1 MHTFTLRTLSKAVS
15 LVILGGLLGACQDEA
30 STPEPQ
36 KEASPMYAKGLT
48 LTVPSD
54 TDLVDTEIVSPSL
67 APINTNTDY
76 VSFISPLYG
85 EYQAS
90 QPVLEQASQSD
101 EYWLNVTGAEL
112 NAGVT
117 LTMSQAASLVRIAP
131 RSDLSSGA
139 LMHAEAIAPERVQIQ
154 RIGQAP
160 QGKAASSSPQ
170 ASESLVKSMVSA
182 EALASAG
189 LVDDSSALQ
198 MSEKA
203 TAGEYR
209 LQVNQPLTPSANY
222 LVNVKEKG
230 SPYQLSLK
238 APTAVAA
245 DAQSVGIKL
254 ALSQSDNQFAPQA
267 KLKQADGEIQTIAMV
282 KRGDTWQAQIPQ
294 GMQLANSNAGFS
306 EIEVT
311 VQTQVDGRPV
321 QRTVKSVFKSY
332 VNSASIKPEVLTVWD
347 KGLPNQVNFEL
358 NIAETGRFGLSGVLT
373 GTNAEGQRVA
383 IMRTQ
388 AANWLTP
395 ESSKLKLMFDPKLIQ
410 ASGLQ
415 PPFELNELELQDQG
429 QMARLSFQANA
440 LVLTR

>member
-1 MHTFTLRTLSKAVS
+1 MQPFTLRTLSKAVS
-15 LVILGGLLGACQDEA
+15 LVILAGLLGACQDE
-30 STPEPQ
+30 STTPEPQ
-36 KEASPMYAKGLT
+36 KETSPMYAKGLT
-48 LTVPSD
+48 LSAPTDS
-54 TDLVDTEIVSPSL
+54 DLVDTNIAAPTL
-67 APINTNTDY
+67 APINTSTDY
-76 VSFISPLYG
+76 VSFITPLYG

-112 NAGVT
+112 NAGVQ
-117 LTMSQAASLVRIAP
+117 LNLSQAGSLVRIAP
-131 RSDLSSGA
+131 RGDVSTGA
-139 LMHAEAIAPERVQIQ
+139 LMHADAVAPERVQIQ
-154 RIGQAP
+154 RIGHTP
-160 QGKAASSSPQ
+160 QGKNASPQ
-170 ASESLVKSMVSA
+170 ATESLVKSLVSA
-182 EALASAG
+182 DALASAG
-189 LVDDSSALQ
+189 LADDSSALQ

-209 LQVNQPLTPSANY
+209 LQVSQPLVARANY

-230 SPYQLSLK
+230 SPYQLSIK
-238 APTAVAA
+238 APSAIAA
-245 DAQSVGIKL
+245 DAQTLGVKL

-267 KLKQADGEIQTIAMV
+267 KLKQADGTEQALAMV
-282 KRGDTWQAQIPQ
+282 KQGDEWQALVPADLP
-294 GMQLANSNAGFS
+294 LASSNAGLS

-321 QRTVKSVFKSY
+321 QRTVKTAFKSY

-347 KGLPNQVNFEL
+347 KGVPNQVNFEL
-358 NIAETGRFGLSGVLT
+358 NVAEAGRFGLSGVLT
-373 GTNAEGQRVA
+373 GTNTEGQKVA

-388 AANWLTP
+388 AATWLTP
-395 ESSKLKLMFDPKLIQ
+395 ESPKLKLMFDPTLIQ

-440 LVLTR
+440 LVLSR

>member
-1 MHTFTLRTLSKAVS
+1 MQPFTLRTLSKAVS
-15 LVILGGLLGACQDEA
+15 LVILAGLLGACQDE
-30 STPEPQ
+30 STTPESQ

-48 LTVPSD
+48 LSAPTDS
-54 TDLVDTEIVSPSL
+54 DLVDTNIAAPTL
-67 APINTNTDY
+67 APINTSTDY
-76 VSFISPLYG
+76 VSFITPLYG

-112 NAGVT
+112 NAGVQ
-117 LTMSQAASLVRIAP
+117 LNLSQAGSLVRIAP
-131 RSDLSSGA
+131 RGDVSTGA
-139 LMHAEAIAPERVQIQ
+139 LMHADAVAPERVQIQ
-154 RIGQAP
+154 RIGHTP
-160 QGKAASSSPQ
+160 QGKNASPQ
-170 ASESLVKSMVSA
+170 ATESLVKSLVSA

-189 LVDDSSALQ
+189 LADDSSALQ

-209 LQVNQPLTPSANY
+209 LQVSQPLVAKANY

-230 SPYQLSLK
+230 SPYQLSIK
-238 APTAVAA
+238 APSAIAA
-245 DAQSVGIKL
+245 DAQTLGVKL

-267 KLKQADGEIQTIAMV
+267 KLKQADGTEQALAMV
-282 KRGDTWQAQIPQ
+282 KQGDEWQALVPADLP
-294 GMQLANSNAGFS
+294 LASSNAGLS

-321 QRTVKSVFKSY
+321 QRTVKTAFKSY

-347 KGLPNQVNFEL
+347 KGVPNQVNFEL
-358 NIAETGRFGLSGVLT
+358 NVAEAGRFGLSGVLT
-373 GTNAEGQRVA
+373 GTNAEGQKVA

-388 AANWLTP
+388 AATWLTP
-395 ESSKLKLMFDPKLIQ
+395 ESPKLKLMFDPTLIQ

-440 LVLTR
+440 LVLSR

>member
-1 MHTFTLRTLSKAVS
+1 MQQFTLRTLSKAVS
-15 LVILGGLLGACQDEA
+15 LVILAGLLGACQDE
-30 STPEPQ
+30 STTPEPQ

-48 LTVPSD
+48 LSAPTDS
-54 TDLVDTEIVSPSL
+54 DLVDTNIAAPTL
-67 APINTNTDY
+67 APINTSTDY
-76 VSFISPLYG
+76 VSFITPLYG

-112 NAGVT
+112 NAGVQ
-117 LTMSQAASLVRIAP
+117 LNLSQAGSLVRIAP
-131 RSDLSSGA
+131 RGDVSTGA
-139 LMHAEAIAPERVQIQ
+139 LMHADAVAPERVQIQ
-154 RIGQAP
+154 RIGQTP
-160 QGKAASSSPQ
+160 QGKNASPQ
-170 ASESLVKSMVSA
+170 ATESLVKSLASA

-189 LVDDSSALQ
+189 LADDSSALQ
-198 MSEKA
+198 MSDKA

-209 LQVNQPLTPSANY
+209 LQVSQALVAKANY

-230 SPYQLSLK
+230 SPYQLSIK
-238 APTAVAA
+238 APSAIAA
-245 DAQSVGIKL
+245 DAQTLGVKL
-254 ALSQSDNQFAPQA
+254 ALSQSDNQFAPKA
-267 KLKQADGEIQTIAMV
+267 KLKQADGTEQALAMV
-282 KRGDTWQAQIPQ
+282 KQGDEWQALVPADLP
-294 GMQLANSNAGFS
+294 LASSNAGLS

-321 QRTVKSVFKSY
+321 LRTVKTAFKSY
-332 VNSASIKPEVLTVWD
+332 VNSASIKPEVLTIWD
-347 KGLPNQVNFEL
+347 KGVPNQVNFEL
-358 NIAETGRFGLSGVLT
+358 TVAEAGRFGLSGVLT
-373 GTNAEGQRVA
+373 GTNAKGQKVA

-388 AANWLTP
+388 AATWLTP
-395 ESSKLKLMFDPKLIQ
+395 ESPKLKLMFDPKLIQ

>member
-1 MHTFTLRTLSKAVS
+1 MQPFTLRTLSKAVS
-15 LVILGGLLGACQDEA
+15 LVILAGLLGACQDE
-30 STPEPQ
+30 STTPEPQ

-48 LTVPSD
+48 LSAPTDS
-54 TDLVDTEIVSPSL
+54 DLVDTNIAAPTL
-67 APINTNTDY
+67 APINTSTDY
-76 VSFISPLYG
+76 VSFITPLYG

-112 NAGVT
+112 NAGVQ
-117 LTMSQAASLVRIAP
+117 LNLSQAGSLVRIAP
-131 RSDLSSGA
+131 RGDVSTGA
-139 LMHAEAIAPERVQIQ
+139 LMHADAVAPERVQIQ
-154 RIGQAP
+154 RIGHTP
-160 QGKAASSSPQ
+160 QGKNASPQ
-170 ASESLVKSMVSA
+170 ATESLVKSLVSA
-182 EALASAG
+182 DALASAG
-189 LVDDSSALQ
+189 LTDDSSALQ
-198 MSEKA
+198 MSDKA

-209 LQVNQPLTPSANY
+209 LQVSQPLVAKANY

-230 SPYQLSLK
+230 SPYQLSIK
-238 APTAVAA
+238 APSAIAA
-245 DAQSVGIKL
+245 DAQTLGVKL

-267 KLKQADGEIQTIAMV
+267 KLKQADGTEQALAMV
-282 KRGDTWQAQIPQ
+282 KQGDEWQALVPADLP
-294 GMQLANSNAGFS
+294 LASSNAGLS

-321 QRTVKSVFKSY
+321 QRTVKTAFKSY

-347 KGLPNQVNFEL
+347 KGVPNQVNFEL
-358 NIAETGRFGLSGVLT
+358 NVAEAGRFGLSGVLT
-373 GTNAEGQRVA
+373 GTNTEGQKVA

-388 AANWLTP
+388 AATWLTP
-395 ESSKLKLMFDPKLIQ
+395 ESPKLKLMFDPTLIQ

-440 LVLTR
+440 LVLSR

>member
-1 MHTFTLRTLSKAVS
+1 MQPFTLRTLSKMVS

-30 STPEPQ
+30 PAPEPQ

-48 LTVPSD
+48 LAAPTQS
-54 TDLVDTEIVSPSL
+54 DLVDTNIASPTL
-67 APINTNTDY
+67 APINTSTDY
-76 VSFISPLYG
+76 VSFITPLYG

-90 QPVLEQASQSD
+90 QPVLEQANQSD

-112 NAGVT
+112 NAGVQ
-117 LTMSQAASLVRIAP
+117 LNLSQAGSLVRIAP
-131 RSDLSSGA
+131 RGDVSTGA
-139 LMHAEAIAPERVQIQ
+139 LMHADAVAPERVQIQ
-154 RIGQAP
+154 RIGQTP
-160 QGKAASSSPQ
+160 LGKNASPQ
-170 ASESLVKSMVSA
+170 ATESLVKSLVSA
-182 EALASAG
+182 DALASAG
-189 LVDDSSALQ
+189 LADDSSALQ

-209 LQVNQPLTPSANY
+209 LQVSQPLVAKANY

-230 SPYQLSLK
+230 SPYQLSIK
-238 APTAVAA
+238 APSAIAA
-245 DAQSVGIKL
+245 DAQTVGVKL

-267 KLKQADGEIQTIAMV
+267 KLKQADGTEQALAMV
-282 KRGDTWQAQIPQ
+282 KQGDEWQALVPADLP
-294 GMQLANSNAGFS
+294 LASSNAGLS

-321 QRTVKSVFKSY
+321 QRTVKTAFKSY

-347 KGLPNQVNFEL
+347 KGVPNQVNFEL
-358 NIAETGRFGLSGVLT
+358 DIAEAGRFGLSGVLT
-373 GTNAEGQRVA
+373 GTNAEGQKVA

-388 AANWLTP
+388 AATWLTP
-395 ESSKLKLMFDPKLIQ
+395 ESPKLKLMFDPTLIQ

>member
-1 MHTFTLRTLSKAVS
+1 MQPFTLRTLSKMVS

-30 STPEPQ
+30 PAPEPQ

-48 LTVPSD
+48 LAAPTQS
-54 TDLVDTEIVSPSL
+54 DLVDTNIASPTL
-67 APINTNTDY
+67 APINTSTDY
-76 VSFISPLYG
+76 VSFITPLYG

-90 QPVLEQASQSD
+90 QPMLEQASQSD

-112 NAGVT
+112 NAGVQ
-117 LTMSQAASLVRIAP
+117 LNLSQAGSLVRIAP
-131 RSDLSSGA
+131 RGDVSTGA
-139 LMHAEAIAPERVQIQ
+139 LMHADVVSPERVQIQ
-154 RIGQAP
+154 RIGQTP
-160 QGKAASSSPQ
+160 QGKNASPQ
-170 ASESLVKSMVSA
+170 ATESLVKSLVSA
-182 EALASAG
+182 DALASAG
-189 LVDDSSALQ
+189 LADDSSALQ

-209 LQVNQPLTPSANY
+209 LQVSQPLVAKANY

-230 SPYQLSLK
+230 SPYQLSIK
-238 APTAVAA
+238 APSAIAA
-245 DAQSVGIKL
+245 DAQTVGVKL

-267 KLKQADGEIQTIAMV
+267 KLKQADGTEQALAMV
-282 KRGDTWQAQIPQ
+282 KQGDEWQALVPADLP
-294 GMQLANSNAGFS
+294 LASSNAGLS

-321 QRTVKSVFKSY
+321 QRTVKTAFKSF

-347 KGLPNQVNFEL
+347 KGVPNQVNFEL
-358 NIAETGRFGLSGVLT
+358 DIAEAGRFGLSGVLT
-373 GTNAEGQRVA
+373 GTNAEGQKVA

-388 AANWLTP
+388 AATWLTP
-395 ESSKLKLMFDPKLIQ
+395 ESPKLKLMFDPTLIQ

>member
-1 MHTFTLRTLSKAVS
+1 MQPFTLRTLSKAVS
-15 LVILGGLLGACQDEA
+15 LVILAGLLGACQDE
-30 STPEPQ
+30 STTPEPQ

-48 LTVPSD
+48 LSAPTDS
-54 TDLVDTEIVSPSL
+54 DLVDTNIAAPTL
-67 APINTNTDY
+67 APINTSTDY
-76 VSFISPLYG
+76 VSFITPLYG

-101 EYWLNVTGAEL
+101 EYWLNVTGADL
-112 NAGVT
+112 NAGVQ
-117 LTMSQAASLVRIAP
+117 LNLSQAGSLVRIAP
-131 RSDLSSGA
+131 RGDVSTGA
-139 LMHAEAIAPERVQIQ
+139 LMHADAVAPERVQIQ
-154 RIGQAP
+154 RIGQTP
-160 QGKAASSSPQ
+160 QGKNASPQ
-170 ASESLVKSMVSA
+170 ATESLVKSLVSA
-182 EALASAG
+182 DALASAG
-189 LVDDSSALQ
+189 LADDSSALQ

-209 LQVNQPLTPSANY
+209 LQVSQPLVAKANY

-230 SPYQLSLK
+230 SPYQLSIK
-238 APTAVAA
+238 APSAIAA
-245 DAQSVGIKL
+245 DAQTVGVKL

-267 KLKQADGEIQTIAMV
+267 KLKQADGTEQALAMV
-282 KRGDTWQAQIPQ
+282 KQGDEWQALVPADLP
-294 GMQLANSNAGFS
+294 LASSNAGLS

-321 QRTVKSVFKSY
+321 QRTVKTAFKSY

-347 KGLPNQVNFEL
+347 KGVPNQVNFEL
-358 NIAETGRFGLSGVLT
+358 NVAEAGRFGLSGVLT
-373 GTNAEGQRVA
+373 GTNTEGQKVA

-388 AANWLTP
+388 AATWLTP
-395 ESSKLKLMFDPKLIQ
+395 ESPKLKLMFDPTLIQ

-440 LVLTR
+440 LVLSR

>member
-1 MHTFTLRTLSKAVS
+1 MQPFTLRTLSKMVS

-30 STPEPQ
+30 PAPEPQ
-36 KEASPMYAKGLT
+36 KDASPMYAKGLT
-48 LTVPSD
+48 LAAPTQS
-54 TDLVDTEIVSPSL
+54 DLVDTNIASPTL
-67 APINTNTDY
+67 APINTSTDY
-76 VSFISPLYG
+76 VSFITPLYG

-112 NAGVT
+112 NAGVQ
-117 LTMSQAASLVRIAP
+117 LNLSQAGSLVRIAP
-131 RSDLSSGA
+131 RGDVSTGA
-139 LMHAEAIAPERVQIQ
+139 LMHADAVAPERVQIQ
-154 RIGQAP
+154 RIGQTP
-160 QGKAASSSPQ
+160 QGKNASPQ
-170 ASESLVKSMVSA
+170 ATESLVKSLVSA
-182 EALASAG
+182 DALASAG
-189 LVDDSSALQ
+189 LADDSSALQ

-209 LQVNQPLTPSANY
+209 LQVSQPLVAKANY

-230 SPYQLSLK
+230 SPYQLSIK
-238 APTAVAA
+238 APSAIAA
-245 DAQSVGIKL
+245 DAQTVGVKL

-267 KLKQADGEIQTIAMV
+267 KLKQADGTEQALAMV
-282 KRGDTWQAQIPQ
+282 KQGDEWQALVPADLP
-294 GMQLANSNAGFS
+294 LANSNAGLS

-321 QRTVKSVFKSY
+321 QRTVKTAFKSY

-347 KGLPNQVNFEL
+347 KGVPNQVNFEL
-358 NIAETGRFGLSGVLT
+358 DIAEAGRFGLSGVLT
-373 GTNAEGQRVA
+373 GTNAEGQKVA

-388 AANWLTP
+388 AATWLTP
-395 ESSKLKLMFDPKLIQ
+395 ESPKLKLMFDPTLIQ

>member
-1 MHTFTLRTLSKAVS
+1 MQPLTLRTLSKMVS

-30 STPEPQ
+30 PAPEPQ
-36 KEASPMYAKGLT
+36 KDASPMYAKGLT
-48 LTVPSD
+48 LAAPTQS
-54 TDLVDTEIVSPSL
+54 DLVDTNIASPTL
-67 APINTNTDY
+67 APINTSTDY
-76 VSFISPLYG
+76 VSFITPLYG

-112 NAGVT
+112 NAGVQ
-117 LTMSQAASLVRIAP
+117 LNLSQAGSLVRIAP
-131 RSDLSSGA
+131 RGDVSTGA
-139 LMHAEAIAPERVQIQ
+139 LMHADAVAPERVQIQ
-154 RIGQAP
+154 RIGQTP
-160 QGKAASSSPQ
+160 QGKNASPQ
-170 ASESLVKSMVSA
+170 ATESLVKSLVSA
-182 EALASAG
+182 DALASAG
-189 LVDDSSALQ
+189 LADDSSALQ

-209 LQVNQPLTPSANY
+209 LQVSQPLVAKANY

-230 SPYQLSLK
+230 SPYQLSIK
-238 APTAVAA
+238 APGAIAA
-245 DAQSVGIKL
+245 DAQTVGVKL

-267 KLKQADGEIQTIAMV
+267 KLKQADGTEQALAMV
-282 KRGDTWQAQIPQ
+282 KQGDEWQALVPADLP
-294 GMQLANSNAGFS
+294 LASSNAGLS

-321 QRTVKSVFKSY
+321 QRTVKTAFKSY

-347 KGLPNQVNFEL
+347 KGVPNQVNFEL
-358 NIAETGRFGLSGVLT
+358 DIAEAGRFGLSGVLT
-373 GTNAEGQRVA
+373 GTNAEGQKVA

-395 ESSKLKLMFDPKLIQ
+395 ESPKLKLMFDPTLIQ

>member
-1 MHTFTLRTLSKAVS
+1 MQPFTLRTLSKAVS
-15 LVILGGLLGACQDEA
+15 LVILAGLLGACQDE
-30 STPEPQ
+30 STTPEPQ

-48 LTVPSD
+48 LSAPTDS
-54 TDLVDTEIVSPSL
+54 DLVDTNIAAPTL
-67 APINTNTDY
+67 APINTSTDY
-76 VSFISPLYG
+76 VSFITPLYG

-112 NAGVT
+112 NAGVQ
-117 LTMSQAASLVRIAP
+117 LNLSQAGSLVRIAP
-131 RSDLSSGA
+131 RGDVSTGA
-139 LMHAEAIAPERVQIQ
+139 LMHADAVAPERVQIQ
-154 RIGQAP
+154 RIGQTP
-160 QGKAASSSPQ
+160 QGKNASPQ
-170 ASESLVKSMVSA
+170 ATESLVKSLVSA
-182 EALASAG
+182 DALASAG
-189 LVDDSSALQ
+189 LADDSSALQ

-209 LQVNQPLTPSANY
+209 LQVSQPLVARANY

-230 SPYQLSLK
+230 SPYQLSIK
-238 APTAVAA
+238 APIAIAA
-245 DAQSVGIKL
+245 DAQTLGVKL

-267 KLKQADGEIQTIAMV
+267 KLKQADGTEQALAMV
-282 KRGDTWQAQIPQ
+282 KQGDEWQALVPADLP
-294 GMQLANSNAGFS
+294 LASSNAGLS

-321 QRTVKSVFKSY
+321 QRTVKTAFKSY

-347 KGLPNQVNFEL
+347 KGVPNQVNFEL
-358 NIAETGRFGLSGVLT
+358 NVAEAGRFGLSGVLT
-373 GTNAEGQRVA
+373 GTNTEGQRVA

-388 AANWLTP
+388 AATWLTP
-395 ESSKLKLMFDPKLIQ
+395 ESPKLKLMFDPTLIQ

-440 LVLTR
+440 LVLSR

>member
-1 MHTFTLRTLSKAVS
+1 MPPFTLRTLSKAVS
-15 LVILGGLLGACQDEA
+15 LVILAGLLGACQDE
-30 STPEPQ
+30 STTPEPQ
-36 KEASPMYAKGLT
+36 KEASPLYAKGLT
-48 LTVPSD
+48 LSAPTDS
-54 TDLVDTEIVSPSL
+54 DLVDTNIAAPTL
-67 APINTNTDY
+67 APINTSTDY
-76 VSFISPLYG
+76 VSFITPLYG

-112 NAGVT
+112 NAGVQ
-117 LTMSQAASLVRIAP
+117 LNLSQAGSLVRIAP
-131 RSDLSSGA
+131 RGDVSTGA
-139 LMHAEAIAPERVQIQ
+139 LMHADAVAPERVQIQ
-154 RIGQAP
+154 RIGHTP
-160 QGKAASSSPQ
+160 QGKNASPQ
-170 ASESLVKSMVSA
+170 ATESLVKSLVSA

-189 LVDDSSALQ
+189 LADDSSALQ

-209 LQVNQPLTPSANY
+209 LQVSQPLVAKANY

-230 SPYQLSLK
+230 SPYQLSIK
-238 APTAVAA
+238 APSAIAA
-245 DAQSVGIKL
+245 DAQTVGVKL

-267 KLKQADGEIQTIAMV
+267 KLKQADGTEQVLAMV
-282 KRGDTWQAQIPQ
+282 KQGGEWQALVPADLP
-294 GMQLANSNAGFS
+294 LASSNAGLS

-321 QRTVKSVFKSY
+321 QRTVKTAFKSY

-347 KGLPNQVNFEL
+347 KGVPNQVNFEL
-358 NIAETGRFGLSGVLT
+358 TVAEAGRFGLSGVLT
-373 GTNAEGQRVA
+373 GTNAEGQKVA

-388 AANWLTP
+388 AATWLTP
-395 ESSKLKLMFDPKLIQ
+395 ESPKLKLMFDPKLIQ

-440 LVLTR
+440 LVLSR

>member
-1 MHTFTLRTLSKAVS
+1 MQPFTLRTLSKMVS
-15 LVILGGLLGACQDEA
+15 LVILGGLLGGCQDEA
-30 STPEPQ
+30 PAPEPQ
-36 KEASPMYAKGLT
+36 KDASPMYAKGLT
-48 LTVPSD
+48 LAAPTQS
-54 TDLVDTEIVSPSL
+54 DLVDTNIASPTL
-67 APINTNTDY
+67 APINTSTDY
-76 VSFISPLYG
+76 VSFITPLYG

-112 NAGVT
+112 NAGVQ
-117 LTMSQAASLVRIAP
+117 LNLSQAGSLVRIAP
-131 RSDLSSGA
+131 RGDVSTGA
-139 LMHAEAIAPERVQIQ
+139 LMHADAVAPERVQIQ
-154 RIGQAP
+154 RIGQTP
-160 QGKAASSSPQ
+160 QGKNASPQ
-170 ASESLVKSMVSA
+170 ATESLVKSLVSA
-182 EALASAG
+182 DALASAG
-189 LVDDSSALQ
+189 LADDSSALQ

-209 LQVNQPLTPSANY
+209 LQVSQPLVAKANY

-230 SPYQLSLK
+230 SPYQLSIK
-238 APTAVAA
+238 APSAIAA
-245 DAQSVGIKL
+245 DAQTVGVKL

-267 KLKQADGEIQTIAMV
+267 KLKQADGTEQALAMV
-282 KRGDTWQAQIPQ
+282 KQGDEWQALVPADLP
-294 GMQLANSNAGFS
+294 LASSNAGLS

-321 QRTVKSVFKSY
+321 QRTVKTAFKSY

-347 KGLPNQVNFEL
+347 KGVPNQVNFEL
-358 NIAETGRFGLSGVLT
+358 DIAEAGRFGLSGVLT
-373 GTNAEGQRVA
+373 GTNAEGQKVA

-395 ESSKLKLMFDPKLIQ
+395 ESPKLKLMFDPTLIQ

>member
-1 MHTFTLRTLSKAVS
+1 MQPFTLRTLSKMVS

-30 STPEPQ
+30 PAPEPQ

-48 LTVPSD
+48 LAAPTQS
-54 TDLVDTEIVSPSL
+54 DLVDTNIASPTL
-67 APINTNTDY
+67 APINTSTDY
-76 VSFISPLYG
+76 VSFITPLYG

-112 NAGVT
+112 NAGVQ
-117 LTMSQAASLVRIAP
+117 LNLSQAGSLVRIAP
-131 RSDLSSGA
+131 RGDVSTGA
-139 LMHAEAIAPERVQIQ
+139 LMHADAVAPERVQIQ
-154 RIGQAP
+154 RIGQTP
-160 QGKAASSSPQ
+160 QGKNASPQ
-170 ASESLVKSMVSA
+170 ATESLVKSLVSA
-182 EALASAG
+182 DALASAG
-189 LVDDSSALQ
+189 LADDSSALQ

-209 LQVNQPLTPSANY
+209 LQVSQPLVAKANY

-230 SPYQLSLK
+230 SPYQLSIK
-238 APTAVAA
+238 APSAIAA
-245 DAQSVGIKL
+245 DAQTVGVKL

-267 KLKQADGEIQTIAMV
+267 KLKQADGTEQALAMV
-282 KRGDTWQAQIPQ
+282 KQGDEWQALVPADLP
-294 GMQLANSNAGFS
+294 LASSNAGLS

-311 VQTQVDGRPV
+311 VQTQIDGRPV
-321 QRTVKSVFKSY
+321 QRTVKTAFKSY

-347 KGLPNQVNFEL
+347 KGVPNQVNFEL
-358 NIAETGRFGLSGVLT
+358 DIAEAGRFGLSGVLT
-373 GTNAEGQRVA
+373 GTNAEGQKVA

-388 AANWLTP
+388 AATWLTP
-395 ESSKLKLMFDPKLIQ
+395 ESPKLKLMFDPTLIQ

>member
-1 MHTFTLRTLSKAVS
+1 MQPFTLRTLSKMVS

-30 STPEPQ
+30 PAPEPQ

-48 LTVPSD
+48 LAAPTQS
-54 TDLVDTEIVSPSL
+54 DLVDTNIASPTL
-67 APINTNTDY
+67 APINTSTDY
-76 VSFISPLYG
+76 VSFITPLYG

-112 NAGVT
+112 NAGVQ
-117 LTMSQAASLVRIAP
+117 LNLSQAGSLVRIAP
-131 RSDLSSGA
+131 RGDVSTGA
-139 LMHAEAIAPERVQIQ
+139 LMHADAVAPERVQIQ
-154 RIGQAP
+154 RIGQTP
-160 QGKAASSSPQ
+160 QGKNASPQ
-170 ASESLVKSMVSA
+170 ATESLVKSLVSA
-182 EALASAG
+182 DALASAG
-189 LVDDSSALQ
+189 LADDSSALQ

-209 LQVNQPLTPSANY
+209 LQVSQPLVAKANY

-230 SPYQLSLK
+230 SPYQLSIK
-238 APTAVAA
+238 APSAIAA
-245 DAQSVGIKL
+245 DAQTVGVKL

-267 KLKQADGEIQTIAMV
+267 KLKQADGTEQALAMV
-282 KRGDTWQAQIPQ
+282 KQGDEWQALVPADSP
-294 GMQLANSNAGFS
+294 LASSNAGLS

-321 QRTVKSVFKSY
+321 QRTVKTAFKSY

-347 KGLPNQVNFEL
+347 KGVPNQVNFEL
-358 NIAETGRFGLSGVLT
+358 DIAEAGRFGLSGVLT
-373 GTNAEGQRVA
+373 GTNAEGQKVA

-388 AANWLTP
+388 AATWLTP
-395 ESSKLKLMFDPKLIQ
+395 ESPKLKLMFDPTLIQ

>member
-1 MHTFTLRTLSKAVS
+1 MQPFTLRTLSKMVS
-15 LVILGGLLGACQDEA
+15 LVILGGLLGGCQDEA
-30 STPEPQ
+30 PAPEPQ
-36 KEASPMYAKGLT
+36 KDASPMYAKGLT
-48 LTVPSD
+48 LAAPTQS
-54 TDLVDTEIVSPSL
+54 DLVDTNIASPTL
-67 APINTNTDY
+67 APINTSTDY
-76 VSFISPLYG
+76 VSFITPLYG

-112 NAGVT
+112 NAGVQ
-117 LTMSQAASLVRIAP
+117 LNLSQAGSLVRIAP
-131 RSDLSSGA
+131 RGDVSTGA
-139 LMHAEAIAPERVQIQ
+139 LMHADAVAPERVQIQ
-154 RIGQAP
+154 RIGQTP
-160 QGKAASSSPQ
+160 QGKNASPQ
-170 ASESLVKSMVSA
+170 ATESLVKSLVSA
-182 EALASAG
+182 DALASAG
-189 LVDDSSALQ
+189 LADDSSALQ

-203 TAGEYR
+203 TAGAYR
-209 LQVNQPLTPSANY
+209 LQVSQPLVAKANY

-230 SPYQLSLK
+230 SPYQLSIK
-238 APTAVAA
+238 APSAIAA
-245 DAQSVGIKL
+245 DAQTVGVKL

-267 KLKQADGEIQTIAMV
+267 KLKQADGTEQALAMV
-282 KRGDTWQAQIPQ
+282 KQGDEWQALVPADLP
-294 GMQLANSNAGFS
+294 LASSNAGLS

-321 QRTVKSVFKSY
+321 QRTVKTAFKSY

-347 KGLPNQVNFEL
+347 KGVPNQVNFEL
-358 NIAETGRFGLSGVLT
+358 DIAEAGRFGLSGVLT
-373 GTNAEGQRVA
+373 GTNAEGQKVA

-388 AANWLTP
+388 AATWLTP
-395 ESSKLKLMFDPKLIQ
+395 ESPKLKLMFDPTLIQ

>member
-1 MHTFTLRTLSKAVS
+1 MPHFTLRTLSKAVS
-15 LVILGGLLGACQDEA
+15 LVIFASLLGACQDD
-30 STPEPQ
+30 SPTPEPQ

-48 LTVPSD
+48 LAAPTQS
-54 TDLVDTEIVSPSL
+54 DLVDTNIASPTL
-67 APINTNTDY
+67 APINTSTDY
-76 VSFISPLYG
+76 VSFITPLYG

-112 NAGVT
+112 NAGVQ
-117 LTMSQAASLVRIAP
+117 LNLSQAGSLVRIAP
-131 RSDLSSGA
+131 RGDVSTGA
-139 LMHAEAIAPERVQIQ
+139 LMHAEAVAPERVQIQ
-154 RIGQAP
+154 RIGQTP
-160 QGKAASSSPQ
+160 QGKNASPQ
-170 ASESLVKSMVSA
+170 ATESLVKSLVSA

-189 LVDDSSALQ
+189 LADDSSALQ

-203 TAGEYR
+203 TAGAYR
-209 LQVNQPLTPSANY
+209 LQVSQPLVAKANY

-230 SPYQLSLK
+230 SPYQLSIK
-238 APTAVAA
+238 APSAIAA
-245 DAQSVGIKL
+245 DAQTVGVKL

-267 KLKQADGEIQTIAMV
+267 KLKQADGTEQALAMV
-282 KRGDTWQAQIPQ
+282 KQGDEWQALVPTYLP
-294 GMQLANSNAGFS
+294 LASSNAGLS

-321 QRTVKSVFKSY
+321 QRTVKTAFKSY

-347 KGLPNQVNFEL
+347 KGVPNQVNFEL
-358 NIAETGRFGLSGVLT
+358 NVAEAGRFGLSGVLT
-373 GTNAEGQRVA
+373 GTNAEGKKVA

-388 AANWLTP
+388 AATWLTP
-395 ESSKLKLMFDPKLIQ
+395 ESPKLKLMFDPKLIQ

>member
-1 MHTFTLRTLSKAVS
+1 MQPFTLRTLSKMVS

-30 STPEPQ
+30 PAPEPQ

-48 LTVPSD
+48 LAAPTQS
-54 TDLVDTEIVSPSL
+54 DLVDTNIASPTL
-67 APINTNTDY
+67 APINTSTDY
-76 VSFISPLYG
+76 VSFITPFYG

-112 NAGVT
+112 NAGVQ
-117 LTMSQAASLVRIAP
+117 LNLSQAGSLVRIAP
-131 RSDLSSGA
+131 RGDVSTGA
-139 LMHAEAIAPERVQIQ
+139 LMHADAVAPERVQIQ
-154 RIGQAP
+154 RIGQTP
-160 QGKAASSSPQ
+160 QGKNASPQ
-170 ASESLVKSMVSA
+170 ATESLVKSLVSA
-182 EALASAG
+182 DALASVG
-189 LVDDSSALQ
+189 LADDSSALQ

-209 LQVNQPLTPSANY
+209 LQVSQPLVAKANY

-230 SPYQLSLK
+230 SPYQLSIK
-238 APTAVAA
+238 APSAIAA
-245 DAQSVGIKL
+245 DAQTVGVKL

-267 KLKQADGEIQTIAMV
+267 KLKQADGTEQALAMV
-282 KRGDTWQAQIPQ
+282 KQGDEWQALVPADLP
-294 GMQLANSNAGFS
+294 LASSNAGLS

-321 QRTVKSVFKSY
+321 QRTVKTAFKSY

-347 KGLPNQVNFEL
+347 KGVPNQVNFEL
-358 NIAETGRFGLSGVLT
+358 DIAEAGRFGLSGVLT
-373 GTNAEGQRVA
+373 GTNAEGQKVA

-388 AANWLTP
+388 AATWLTP
-395 ESSKLKLMFDPKLIQ
+395 ESPKLKLMFDPTLIQ

>member
-1 MHTFTLRTLSKAVS
+1 MQPFTLRTLSKAVS
-15 LVILGGLLGACQDEA
+15 LVILAGLLGACQDE
-30 STPEPQ
+30 STTPEPQ

-48 LTVPSD
+48 LSAPTDS
-54 TDLVDTEIVSPSL
+54 DLVDTNIAAPTL
-67 APINTNTDY
+67 APINTSTDY
-76 VSFISPLYG
+76 VSFITPLYG

-112 NAGVT
+112 NAGVQ
-117 LTMSQAASLVRIAP
+117 LNLSQAGSLVRIAP
-131 RSDLSSGA
+131 RGDVSTGA
-139 LMHAEAIAPERVQIQ
+139 LMHADAVAPERVQFQ
-154 RIGQAP
+154 RIGHTP
-160 QGKAASSSPQ
+160 QGKNASPQ
-170 ASESLVKSMVSA
+170 ATESLVKSLVSA
-182 EALASAG
+182 DALASAG
-189 LVDDSSALQ
+189 LADDSSALQ

-209 LQVNQPLTPSANY
+209 LQVSQPLVARANY

-230 SPYQLSLK
+230 SPYQLSIK
-238 APTAVAA
+238 APSAIAA
-245 DAQSVGIKL
+245 DAQTLGVKL

-267 KLKQADGEIQTIAMV
+267 KLKQADGTEQALAMV
-282 KRGDTWQAQIPQ
+282 KQGDEWQALVPADLP
-294 GMQLANSNAGFS
+294 LASSNAGLS

-321 QRTVKSVFKSY
+321 QRTVKTAFKSY

-347 KGLPNQVNFEL
+347 KGVPNQVNFEL
-358 NIAETGRFGLSGVLT
+358 NVAEAGRFGLSGVLT
-373 GTNAEGQRVA
+373 GTNAEGQKVA

-388 AANWLTP
+388 AATWLTP
-395 ESSKLKLMFDPKLIQ
+395 ESPKLKLMFDPTLIQ

-440 LVLTR
+440 LVLSR

>member
-1 MHTFTLRTLSKAVS
+1 MPHFTLRTLSKAVS
-15 LVILGGLLGACQDEA
+15 LVIFASLLGACQDD
-30 STPEPQ
+30 SPTPEPQ

-48 LTVPSD
+48 LAAPTQS
-54 TDLVDTEIVSPSL
+54 DLVDTNIASPTL
-67 APINTNTDY
+67 APINTSTDY
-76 VSFISPLYG
+76 VSFITPLYG

-112 NAGVT
+112 NAGVQ
-117 LTMSQAASLVRIAP
+117 LNLSQAGSLVRIAP
-131 RSDLSSGA
+131 RGDVSTGA
-139 LMHAEAIAPERVQIQ
+139 LMHADAVAPERVQIQ
-154 RIGQAP
+154 RIGQTP
-160 QGKAASSSPQ
+160 QGKNASSPQ
-170 ASESLVKSMVSA
+170 ATESLVKSLVSA

-189 LVDDSSALQ
+189 LADDSSALQ

-209 LQVNQPLTPSANY
+209 LQVSQPLVAKANY

-230 SPYQLSLK
+230 SPYQLSIK
-238 APTAVAA
+238 APSAIAA
-245 DAQSVGIKL
+245 DAQTVGVKL

-267 KLKQADGEIQTIAMV
+267 KLKQADGTEQALAMV
-282 KRGDTWQAQIPQ
+282 KQGDEWQALVPADLP
-294 GMQLANSNAGFS
+294 LASSNAGLS

-321 QRTVKSVFKSY
+321 QRTVKTAFKSY

-347 KGLPNQVNFEL
+347 KGVPNQVNFEL
-358 NIAETGRFGLSGVLT
+358 NVAEAGRFGLSGVLT
-373 GTNAEGQRVA
+373 GTNAEGQKVA

-388 AANWLTP
+388 AATWLTP
-395 ESSKLKLMFDPKLIQ
+395 ESPKLKLIFDPKLIQ

>member
-1 MHTFTLRTLSKAVS
+1 MQPFTLRTLSKAVS
-15 LVILGGLLGACQDEA
+15 LVILAGLLGACQDE
-30 STPEPQ
+30 STTPEPQ

-48 LTVPSD
+48 LSAPTDS
-54 TDLVDTEIVSPSL
+54 DLVDTHIAAPTL
-67 APINTNTDY
+67 APINTSTDY
-76 VSFISPLYG
+76 VSFITPLYG

-112 NAGVT
+112 NVGVQ
-117 LTMSQAASLVRIAP
+117 LNLSQAGSLVRIAP
-131 RSDLSSGA
+131 RGDISSGA
-139 LMHAEAIAPERVQIQ
+139 LMHAEAVAPERVQIQ
-154 RIGQAP
+154 RIGHTP
-160 QGKAASSSPQ
+160 QGKNASPQ
-170 ASESLVKSMVSA
+170 ATESLVKSLVSA
-182 EALASAG
+182 DALASAG
-189 LVDDSSALQ
+189 LADDSSALQ

-203 TAGEYR
+203 TAGKYR
-209 LQVNQPLTPSANY
+209 LQVSQPLVAKANY

-230 SPYQLSLK
+230 SPYQLSIK
-238 APTAVAA
+238 APSAIAA
-245 DAQSVGIKL
+245 DAQTLGVKL
-254 ALSQSDNQFAPQA
+254 NLSQSDNQFSPQA
-267 KLKQADGEIQTIAMV
+267 KLKQADGTEQALVMV
-282 KRGDTWQAQIPQ
+282 KQGDEWQALVPADLP
-294 GMQLANSNAGFS
+294 LANSNAGLS

-321 QRTVKSVFKSY
+321 QRTVKTAFKSY

-347 KGLPNQVNFEL
+347 KGVPNQVNFEL
-358 NIAETGRFGLSGVLT
+358 TVAEAGRFGLSGVLT
-373 GTNAEGQRVA
+373 GTNAEGQKVA

-388 AANWLTP
+388 AATWLTP
-395 ESSKLKLMFDPKLIQ
+395 ESPKLKLMFDPKLIQ

>member
-1 MHTFTLRTLSKAVS
+1 MQPFTLRTLSKAVS
-15 LVILGGLLGACQDEA
+15 LVILAGLLGACQDE
-30 STPEPQ
+30 STTPEPQ

-48 LTVPSD
+48 LSAPTDS
-54 TDLVDTEIVSPSL
+54 DLVDTYIAAPTL
-67 APINTNTDY
+67 APINTSTDY
-76 VSFISPLYG
+76 VSFITPLYG

-90 QPVLEQASQSD
+90 QPVLEQTSKSD

-112 NAGVT
+112 NAGVQ
-117 LTMSQAASLVRIAP
+117 LNLSQAGSLVRIAP
-131 RSDLSSGA
+131 RGDVSTGA
-139 LMHAEAIAPERVQIQ
+139 LMHADAVAPERVQIQ
-154 RIGQAP
+154 RIGHTP
-160 QGKAASSSPQ
+160 QGKNASPQ
-170 ASESLVKSMVSA
+170 ATESLVKSLVSA
-182 EALASAG
+182 DALASAG
-189 LVDDSSALQ
+189 LADDSSALQ

-209 LQVNQPLTPSANY
+209 LQVSQPLVAKANY

-230 SPYQLSLK
+230 SPYQLSIK
-238 APTAVAA
+238 APSAIAA
-245 DAQSVGIKL
+245 DAQTVGVKL

-267 KLKQADGEIQTIAMV
+267 KLKQADGTEQALAMV
-282 KRGDTWQAQIPQ
+282 KQGDEWQALVPADLP
-294 GMQLANSNAGFS
+294 LASSNAGLS

-321 QRTVKSVFKSY
+321 QRTVKTAFKSY

-347 KGLPNQVNFEL
+347 KGVPNQVNFEL
-358 NIAETGRFGLSGVLT
+358 NVAEAGRFGLSGVLT
-373 GTNAEGQRVA
+373 GTNTEGQKVA

-388 AANWLTP
+388 AATWLTP
-395 ESSKLKLMFDPKLIQ
+395 ESPKLKLMFDPTLIQ

-440 LVLTR
+440 LVLSR

>member
-1 MHTFTLRTLSKAVS
+1 MQQFTLRTLSKAVS
-15 LVILGGLLGACQDEA
+15 LVILAGLLGACQDE
-30 STPEPQ
+30 STTPEPQ

-48 LTVPSD
+48 LSAPTDS
-54 TDLVDTEIVSPSL
+54 DLVDTNIAAPTL
-67 APINTNTDY
+67 APINTSTDY
-76 VSFISPLYG
+76 VSFITPLYG

-112 NAGVT
+112 NAGVQ
-117 LTMSQAASLVRIAP
+117 LNLSQAGSLVRIAP
-131 RSDLSSGA
+131 RGDVSTGA
-139 LMHAEAIAPERVQIQ
+139 LMHADAVAPERVQIQ
-154 RIGQAP
+154 RIGQTP
-160 QGKAASSSPQ
+160 QGKNASPQ
-170 ASESLVKSMVSA
+170 ATESLVKSLASA

-189 LVDDSSALQ
+189 LADDSSALQ
-198 MSEKA
+198 MSDKA

-209 LQVNQPLTPSANY
+209 LQVSQALVAKANY

-230 SPYQLSLK
+230 SPYQLSIK
-238 APTAVAA
+238 APSAIAA
-245 DAQSVGIKL
+245 DAQTLGVKL

-267 KLKQADGEIQTIAMV
+267 KLKQADGTEQALAMV
-282 KRGDTWQAQIPQ
+282 KQGDEWQALVPADLP
-294 GMQLANSNAGFS
+294 LASSNAGLS

-321 QRTVKSVFKSY
+321 QRTVKTAFKSY
-332 VNSASIKPEVLTVWD
+332 VNSASIKPEVLTIWD
-347 KGLPNQVNFEL
+347 KGVPNQVNFEL
-358 NIAETGRFGLSGVLT
+358 TVAEAGRFGLSGVLT
-373 GTNAEGQRVA
+373 GTNAKGQKVA

-388 AANWLTP
+388 AATWLTP
-395 ESSKLKLMFDPKLIQ
+395 ESPKLKLMFDPKLIQ